1 MADKG
6 VGVGECGQ
14 HGEYYLD
21 AKDSPCPSCEEGEEV
36 MVTLEEAM
44 AAIEMVLAASED
56 ENGQHRSDEE
66 TCERIEWDQLED
78 LLANYAEG
86 E

>member
-1 MADKG
+1 
-6 VGVGECGQ
+6 
-14 HGEYYLD
+14 
-21 AKDSPCPSCEEGEEV
+21 

-66 TCERIEWDQLED
+66 TCERIEWYQLED

-86 E
+86 K

>member
-1 MADKG
+1 
-6 VGVGECGQ
+6 
-14 HGEYYLD
+14 
-21 AKDSPCPSCEEGEEV
+21 

-86 E
+86 K